1 MTKKTTML
9 GRTSFKMLI
18 LLLGSLIFS
27 DCQTRNVPIE
37 VYSDPTMPLV
47 QLPVDFETY
56 RQNSNPGTIEA
67 GGHYDILNVRGPG
80 CVRSIWMLRAE
91 GKRIE
96 IIADGAEISQVN
108 MPAPNFF
115 GTLLGLEPYHINSA
129 PLVSMPNKWVKEEF
143 GGGEPGYTSYFPIP
157 FQDSCRIRIYADE
170 TGGLAAMVNWHK
182 YDEKVEITPYRFH
195 VSHTEYNPAPPRGS
209 QISVADISGSGFIAG
224 IFMGVIQLNVDDLI
238 YHHGGFTFLI
248 DGETNP
254 HAIRGHNMED
264 DYGFTWGFHETMTP
278 WFGSP
283 YCQVRPIESPIYPNS
298 IFAYSTNTVAYR
310 FMGPDPI
317 SFNSSMSMKLGT
329 RPDHTETVIY
339 YYKKQGSEKPLV
351 QSPDTWQIAGTMSCT
366 TKEEFETKVLN
377 DLWSD
382 WKDSI
387 QIEGKRFKVYTLDS
401 DHTWLNLHP
410 IYFTSAWTPF
420 ALTKQIA
427 FAKGIIDSEK
437 QQKASLHLAFD
448 DWISIWLNGKKIGT
462 YYHDNDFGSTK
473 IPVVLTKGKNE
484 IIINTIN
491 FDKIPNMM
499 LWAFSFRVEE
509 ERN

>member
-1 MTKKTTML
+1 MTKKYTMCGKTFL
-9 GRTSFKMLI
+9 K
-18 LLLGSLIFS
+18 LLFVLWIGLLCS
-27 DCQTRNVPIE
+27 DCQTRSISVE

-47 QLPVDFETY
+47 QLPIDFETY

-67 GGHYDILNVRGPG
+67 GAHYDILNVKGPG
-80 CVRSIWMLRAE
+80 CVRSIWMLRAK

-96 IIADGAEISQVN
+96 IVADGVEISQVN

-157 FQDSCRIRIYADE
+157 FQDSCRIRIYAKE

-182 YDEKVEITPYRFH
+182 YDENIEITPYRFH
-195 VSHTEYNPAPPRGS
+195 VTHTEYNPAPPRGS
-209 QISVADISGSGFIAG
+209 QISVADISGAGFIAG

-238 YHHGGFTFLI
+238 YHHGGFTFLM

-283 YCQVRPIESPIYPNS
+283 YYKVTPIEDPIYPNS

-317 SFNSSMSMKLGT
+317 SFSSSMSMKLGT

-339 YYKKQGSEKPLV
+339 YYKKTGSE
-351 QSPDTWQIAGTMSCT
+351 SPEIKTVDKWQITGTIPCS
-366 TKEEFETKVLN
+366 TKEEFDK
-377 DLWSD
+377 DLPNGIISDWSD
-382 WKDSI
+382 SVKFDNKSY
-387 QIEGKRFKVYTLDS
+387 KVYELKS
-401 DHTWLNLHP
+401 DHSWINLHP
-410 IYFTSAWTPF
+410 LYFTTMWTPF
-420 ALTKQIA
+420 ALSKQAA
-427 FAKGIIDSEK
+427 FAKGILESDHN
-437 QQKASLHLAFD
+437 QKVPLKIAFD
-448 DWISIWLNGKKIGT
+448 DWIRIWVNGEEVAT
-462 YYHDNDFGSTK
+462 VYHEIDFGTAEIEVDLK
-473 IPVVLTKGKNE
+473 KGKNE
-484 IIINTIN
+484 ILIKTVN
-491 FDKIPNMM
+491 FDRIPNMN
-499 LWAFSFRVEE
+499 LWSLSLKL
-509 ERN
+509 